1 MTSNS
6 SKIRLATS
14 TILQLKTI
22 GENIDVVKWE
32 FPFFCG
38 VDVDYWS
45 EEKQKFMDIREKSQT
60 ALPQKKKK
68 KKHRRVK
75 MHNFFFL
82 PLGYYF
88 HAVSVE

>member
-6 SKIRLATS
+6 SKIKLATS
-14 TILQLKTI
+14 TILQLTTI
-22 GENIDVVKWE
+22 GENTDVVKWE

-60 ALPQKKKK
+60 ALPQKKRKNTEESK
-68 KKHRRVK
+68 CTI
-75 MHNFFFL
+75 FSSFL
-82 PLGYYF
+82 
-88 HAVSVE
+88 SVTIFMPFR